1 MQPRSI
7 YNAKGIDVS
16 HHNGSVDWGLVK
28 AYGYSFVFIKAT
40 EGTTFEDSK
49 FHYNYK
55 GGRKNNLLT
64 GYYHFARPYNNPIEE
79 ADFFIETISKY
90 NGFKKED
97 LPPVLD
103 IEVNEGLNKIEV
115 SKWVRIWINRVKEI
129 KGIQPILYTNL
140 NFAREYLDESLSD
153 ISLWLA
159 RYNTYIPEDVSGWNK
174 WTFLQYTSQG
184 LVPGIYGHV
193 DLNEFNGT
201 EQELK
206 IFVLNSNK
214 NLI

>member
-1 MQPRSI
+1 M
-7 YNAKGIDVS
+7 IDE
-16 HHNGSVDWGLVK
+16 
-28 AYGYSFVFIKAT
+28 VF
-40 EGTTFEDSK
+40 EM
-49 FHYNYK
+49 YK
-55 GGRKNNLLT
+55 DHLT
-64 GYYHFARPYNNPIEE
+64 GDEE
-79 ADFFIETISKY
+79 DVLIIIY
-90 NGFKKED
+90 GILDGFKKED